1 MLLFDQFTPN
11 TMDAF
16 NTSLDAFEAELN
28 RIEPLD
34 LPGLREYVQEHPGC
48 SWEDACDWHE
58 QITGRTVP
66 EEQYGEI
73 EQVWQEE
80 SQEWEPTDDE
90 MMGSF
95 GTPWH
100 DGI

>member
-1 MLLFDQFTPN
+1 MTDFHTS
-11 TMDAF
+11 
-16 NTSLDAFEAELN
+16 SLDSYESRIN

-34 LPGLREYVQEHPGC
+34 LPGLREYIQEHAGC

-66 EEQYGEI
+66 EEQWGTI
-73 EQVWQEE
+73 EEVWQEE
-80 SQEWEPTDDE
+80 SQNWEPTDDE
-90 MMGSF
+90 MMGAF